1 MSQVQK
7 ALFNPFKRPIL
18 ALAVLA
24 LATLIALVWATGS
37 FDPRPAAADDA
48 RYYLDCPTTEVREG
62 ENVEVFLVR
71 VTNHNHTTKYW
82 AYWYTDAGTAD
93 ETDYVHQSSGKVW
106 TTDAEAA
113 ADRDGRVFRTRN
125 DNELEENETF
135 TARFGPD
142 DDIVDLDDPDWDNE
156 CEITILD
163 DDPNIRKVEVTSEPA
178 RDSNTYGVG
187 EVIEISATFSNRVEV
202 ADGGNPRLGL
212 LVGDTWKQAKY
223 LRGSGSRVLVF
234 GYTVKA
240 DDEDTDGIRMPG
252 GYKDSNGSWHNFPGY
267 DAITHL
273 WSDRVVYR
281 AYKGFDDDENH
292 KVDGSLPPIST
303 NVEITSTPET
313 GDTYRFGET
322 VEVSITFSAAM
333 DVEGSRYINL
343 WSGPDGDTVWR
354 AGTYSRGSGTN
365 TLEFAY
371 DVRSRDLDP
380 DGITTEG
387 TSTFEM
393 DLGVAD
399 EPSGL
404 GGDGTITIAGTDTE
418 VYPRFS
424 GLYDAQGSHK
434 LDGRPY
440 PKEMSITSTPIS
452 EPDTYGRDEIIE
464 VSVDFGQSVTAD
476 DHDYVLLGLDTDLT
490 QKLAEYASGN
500 GTNVLVF
507 RYSVDER
514 DRDDDGISVELPDS
528 LEITATDKED
538 VPFDHNPPGA
548 INSLDEDPNHKIF
561 GFLTSGDQT
570 PPTVRAV
577 TISGGPASIN
587 DTYELGE
594 QIVVQAYFDE
604 TVRVQGQVQID
615 LDIGGKVR
623 QAIHPNPFLPAD
635 PGLSIGQRIRF
646 YYEVREGDEDDD
658 GVSIVANSLM
668 LGEATIEDGVTI
680 EDGGSIEDEAGNP
693 ALLAHHGVPDNP
705 EYLVS
710 APDDTA
716 PTISSVRIVGDP
728 GDDDTY
734 GEGDVVLMV
743 AFFSEDVIVTGT
755 PQLELDFDGT
765 AKTADYVSTFGSEV
779 ADPSELKFTY
789 TVALNDS
796 DANGI
801 AIGNNALTLNG
812 GTIQDESENDADLTF
827 KAIPSQSGHMVD
839 GSDTTPPTVSSLEI
853 TSDPG
858 DDETYGHGDAI
869 EVTVTFSED
878 VAVTGTPH
886 LELDFDGT
894 AKTAEYSI
902 TGGSAGVFGSNTTT
916 LATTSSYGPTA
927 VFTYTV
933 ALDESDTDG
942 IAIGADKLSLNGG
955 AIKDEAGNDATL
967 THDALAADSGHKVD
981 GSDTVAP
988 TVSSIAVTSFPS
1000 DGNTYGT
1007 GDTIRIAV
1015 TFSEDVTVT
1024 GTPQLELEFYG
1035 EGSANKLADYS
1046 SSNSS
1051 GANVVFEYTVAV
1063 GDSATDGLAI
1073 EANKLTLNDGTIQDP
1088 SGNNAEL
1095 THSAYGPDAD
1105 HIVFGGGGV

>member
-1 MSQVQK
+1 MIQPSK
-7 ALFNPFKRPIL
+7 ALFDPFRSPVL
-18 ALAVLA
+18 AMAILA

-37 FDPRPAAADDA
+37 LDPRPASADDA

-93 ETDYVHQSSGKVW
+93 ETDYVHQSTGKVW

-113 ADRDGRVFRTRN
+113 ADRDGRVFRTRT
-125 DNELEENETF
+125 DNHLEESETF

-163 DDPNIRKVEVTSEPA
+163 DDPNIRKLEVTSEPA
-178 RDSNTYGVG
+178 REWSNTYGVG
-187 EVIEISATFSNRVEV
+187 EVIEISATFSTSVKV

-212 LVGDTWKQAKY
+212 WVGDDWRQARY
-223 LRGSGSRVLVF
+223 LRGSGTNVLVF

-240 DDEDTDGIRMPG
+240 DDEDTDGIRMDG
-252 GYKDSNGSWHNFPGY
+252 GYQDSNGSWHNFPGY
-267 DAITHL
+267 EAITHR

-292 KVDGSLPPIST
+292 KVDGSLPPTST
-303 NVEITSTPET
+303 KVEITSTPET

-354 AGTYSRGSGTN
+354 GGTYNRGSGTD
-365 TLEFAY
+365 TLVFAY

-393 DLGVAD
+393 DLGIAD
-399 EPSGL
+399 EPTGL

-440 PKEMSITSTPIS
+440 PKEMSITSTAIS
-452 EPDTYGRDEIIE
+452 ETYTYGRDEIIE
-464 VSVDFGQSVTAD
+464 VSVDFGQSVTAGD
-476 DHDYVLLGLDTDLT
+476 LAHVILGLDTDLSE
-490 QKLAEYASGN
+490 KLAEYASGN

-514 DRDDDGISVELPDS
+514 DRDDDGISVDLPDN

-538 VPFDHNPPGA
+538 VPYDHNPVGA
-548 INSLDEDPNHKIF
+548 IISLDEDPKHKVD
-561 GFLTSGDQT
+561 GSLLGGDQT
-570 PPTVRAV
+570 PPTVRSVA
-577 TISGGPASIN
+577 IASDPNSSN
-587 DTYELGE
+587 DTYELDE
-594 QIVVQAYFDE
+594 QIVVEVIFDE
-604 TVRVQGQVQID
+604 TVRIVGEAHIE
-615 LDIGGKVR
+615 LNIGGKIRPAVF
-623 QAIHPNPFLPAD
+623 PNPFVPSVAGEPFL
-635 PGLSIGQRIRF
+635 GQRIRF
-646 YYEVREGDEDDD
+646 YYPVQEGDVDDD
-658 GVSIVANSLM
+658 GVSVVGSSLM
-668 LGEATIEDGVTI
+668 VVGDNNDDGST
-680 EDGGSIEDEAGNP
+680 IEDEAGNP
-693 ALLAHHGVPDNP
+693 ALLAHYGVPDNP
-705 EYLVS
+705 EHKVS

-716 PTISSVRIVGDP
+716 PTISSVRIVSDP

-734 GEGDVVLMV
+734 GEGDVVVAV
-743 AFFSEDVIVTGT
+743 AFFSEDVTVTGT

-765 AKTADYVSTFGSEV
+765 AKTADYVITPESEV
-779 ADPSELKFTY
+779 PDPSELKFTY

-796 DANGI
+796 DADGI
-801 AIGNNALTLNG
+801 AIGNNALSLNG

-858 DDETYGHGDAI
+858 DDDTYGLGDAI

-878 VAVTGTPH
+878 VAVTGMPQ

-894 AKTAEYSI
+894 GKTADYSI
-902 TGGSAGVFGSNTTT
+902 GGGAFASNR
-916 LATTSSYGPTA
+916 TTSGYGPAA
-927 VFTYTV
+927 VFRYTV

-942 IAIGADKLSLNGG
+942 IAISADKLSLNGG
-955 AIKDEAGNDATL
+955 AIRDEAGNDATL

-988 TVSSIAVTSFPS
+988 TVSSIAVTSFPG
-1000 DGNTYGT
+1000 DDNTYGT

-1024 GTPQLELEFYG
+1024 GTPQLELEFYDQ
-1035 EGSANKLADYS
+1035 GSSNKLADYS

-1063 GDSATDGLAI
+1063 GDSASDGLAI
-1073 EANKLTLNDGTIQDP
+1073 EADKLTLNGGTIQDP
-1088 SGNNAEL
+1088 SGNDAVL
-1095 THSAYGPDAD
+1095 THSGYGPDAD

>member
-1 MSQVQK
+1 MKEAPK
-7 ALFNPFKRPIL
+7 ALFRSPHVTLAIL
-18 ALAVLA
+18 ALAA
-24 LATLIALVWATGS
+24 LVALVWATGS
-37 FDPRPAAADDA
+37 FEPQPAAADDA
-48 RYYLDCPTTEVREG
+48 AYYLDCPTTEVREK
-62 ENVEVFLVR
+62 ENVDVFLVR

-82 AYWYTDAGTAD
+82 ANWYTDAGTAD
-93 ETDYVHQSSGKVW
+93 ETDYVHQSTGKVW

-113 ADRDGRVFRTRN
+113 ADRDRHVFRTRS
-125 DNELEENETF
+125 DNHLEEDETF

-142 DDIVDLDDPDWDNE
+142 DDIVDLDDPDWDHK

-187 EVIEISATFSNRVEV
+187 EVIEISATFSTRVKV

-212 LVGDTWKQAKY
+212 WVGDTWRQAQY
-223 LRGSGSRVLVF
+223 LRGSGSNLLVF

-240 DDEDTDGIRMPG
+240 DDEDTDGIRMDG
-252 GYKDSNGSWHNFPGY
+252 GYQDSNGSWHNFPGY
-267 DAITHL
+267 DAITHR

-292 KVDGSLPPIST
+292 MVDGSLPPVST
-303 NVEITSTPET
+303 KVEITSTPET

-354 AGTYSRGSGTN
+354 GGTYSWGSGTD
-365 TLEFAY
+365 TLVFAY

-387 TSTFEM
+387 TSTFQM
-393 DLGVAD
+393 DLGIAD
-399 EPSGL
+399 EPTGL

-464 VSVDFGQSVTAD
+464 VSVDFGQSVTAGD
-476 DHDYVLLGLDTDLT
+476 LAHVILGLDTDLAE
-490 QKLAEYASGN
+490 KLAEYASGN

-507 RYSVDER
+507 RYAVDES
-514 DRDDDGISVELPDS
+514 DRDDDGISVDLPENQ
-528 LEITATDKED
+528 EITATDKED
-538 VPFDHNPPGA
+538 VPYDHDPVGA

-577 TISGGPASIN
+577 TISGGPASSN
-587 DTYELGE
+587 DTYELNE
-594 QIVVQAYFDE
+594 QIVVQAIFDE
-604 TVRVQGQVQID
+604 TVRIVGQAHIE
-615 LDIGGKVR
+615 LNIGGKIR
-623 QAIHPNPFLPAD
+623 QAVHPNPFLPAD

-646 YYEVREGDEDDD
+646 YYLVREGDVDDD
-658 GVSIVANSLM
+658 GVSIIASSLM
-668 LGEATIEDGVTI
+668 LDGATI
-680 EDGGSIEDEAGNP
+680 EDGGSIADEAGNP
-693 ALLAHHGVPDNP
+693 ALLAHHGVPDHP
-705 EYLVS
+705 EHLVS
-710 APDDTA
+710 APDNTA
-716 PTISSVRIVGDP
+716 PTISSVRIVSDP

-734 GEGDVVLMV
+734 GEGDVVAMV

-779 ADPSELKFTY
+779 ADPSEVKFTY

-796 DANGI
+796 DADGI

-839 GSDTTPPTVSSLEI
+839 SSDTTPPTVSSLEI

-858 DDETYGHGDAI
+858 EDDTYGLGDSI

-878 VAVTGTPH
+878 VAVTETPQ

-902 TGGSAGVFGSNTTT
+902 TGGSPGVFGTNTTT

-942 IAIGADKLSLNGG
+942 IAISADKLSLNGG
-955 AIKDEAGNDATL
+955 TIRDEAGNDATL

-988 TVSSIAVTSFPS
+988 TISSIAVTSFPG
-1000 DGNTYGT
+1000 DDNTYGT

-1024 GTPQLELEFYG
+1024 GTPQLELEFYDQ
-1035 EGSANKLADYS
+1035 GSSNKLADYS

-1051 GANVVFEYTVAV
+1051 GASVVFEYTVAV
-1063 GDSATDGLAI
+1063 GDSASDGLAI

-1088 SGNNAEL
+1088 SGNDAEL
-1095 THSAYGPDAD
+1095 THSGYGPDAD
-1105 HIVFGGGGV
+1105 HIVFGGGGL